1 MRESVGR
8 HGVYGTCVG
17 VIVSEGGSRG
27 FVVFVVLVVDMF
39 FVSMKMSSGCKVVAK
54 LVAKLV
60 ASLNIVDVT
69 WE

>member
-8 HGVYGTCVG
+8 HGVYGACVG

-27 FVVFVVLVVDMF
+27 LVVFVVLVVDMF
-39 FVSMKMSSGCKVVAK
+39 LLSMKLSSGCRVVVK

-69 WE
+69 

>member
-1 MRESVGR
+1 M
-8 HGVYGTCVG
+8 
-17 VIVSEGGSRG
+17 IVSEGGSRG

-39 FVSMKMSSGCKVVAK
+39 FVSMKMSSGCRVVAK